1 MTKLLKEEIMI
12 KNNNKRNQ
20 EDSFRGLAVEV
31 HNNDISRA
39 LRKLKKKIA
48 DDGILQELRSREYY
62 ESKGT
67 KRRKAKEAA
76 IRRYKKQRVKDQDNW

>member
-1 MTKLLKEEIMI
+1 MSKEY
-12 KNNNKRNQ
+12 KNRS
-20 EDSFRGLAVEV
+20 DSARGLYVDV
-31 HNNDISRA
+31 INNDITKA

-48 DDGILQELRSREYY
+48 DDGLVQELREREYF

-76 IRRYKKQRVKDQDNW
+76 IRRSKKQRTKDETH

>member
-1 MTKLLKEEIMI
+1 MSKEY
-12 KNNNKRNQ
+12 KNRS
-20 EDSFRGLAVEV
+20 DSARGLYVDV
-31 HNNDISRA
+31 INNDITKA

-48 DDGILQELRSREYY
+48 DDGLVQELREREYF

-76 IRRYKKQRVKDQDNW
+76 IRRSKKQRTKDETN

>member
-1 MTKLLKEEIMI
+1 MSKHDE
-12 KNNNKRNQ
+12 KNAIISGTRI
-20 EDSFRGLAVEV
+20 EV
-31 HNNDISRA
+31 RNNDVSRA
-39 LRKLKKKIA
+39 IRKLKKKIA
-48 DDGILQELRSREYY
+48 EDGILQELRQREYY

>member
-1 MTKLLKEEIMI
+1 MSKEY
-12 KNNNKRNQ
+12 KNRS
-20 EDSFRGLAVEV
+20 DSARGLYVDV
-31 HNNDISRA
+31 INNDITKA

-48 DDGILQELRSREYY
+48 DDGLIQELREREYF

-76 IRRYKKQRVKDQDNW
+76 IRRFKKQRIKDDTN

>member
-1 MTKLLKEEIMI
+1 MSKHDETNGII
-12 KNNNKRNQ
+12 K
-20 EDSFRGLAVEV
+20 GLRVEV
-31 HNNDISRA
+31 RNNDIAKA

-48 DDGILQELRSREYY
+48 EDGILQDLRKREYY

-76 IRRYKKQRVKDQDNW
+76 IRRYQKNRAKAQDI

>member
-1 MTKLLKEEIMI
+1 MSKEY
-12 KNNNKRNQ
+12 RNRS
-20 EDSFRGLAVEV
+20 DSARGLYVDV
-31 HNNDISRA
+31 INNDITKA

-48 DDGILQELRSREYY
+48 DYGLIQELREREYF

-76 IRRYKKQRVKDQDNW
+76 IRRFKKQRIKDETS